1 MSEQNVEASNGIR
14 GAGDDEADVKA
25 FLKRYRLRKDD
36 ISAEKFPYFAIAVGE
51 WAHQRT
57 VGRRARN
64 AAAAMQFLA
73 PSAAAT
79 ATVFAAFSSMGTWAV
94 IPAAVATVAATLLA
108 AFGSRDIWFLRRRV
122 RHELAQEIIEFV
134 KDCGEYRA
142 CRDENER
149 VDRVM
154 RKIREATM
162 MTAPSGAASG

>member
-1 MSEQNVEASNGIR
+1 MGEQDAEGSARPSR
-14 GAGDDEADVKA
+14 RDDVDV
-25 FLKRYRLRKDD
+25 FLERYRLGGED
-36 ISAEKFPYFAIAVGE
+36 ISAGKHPYFEIAVAE

-79 ATVFAAFSSMGTWAV
+79 ATVFAAFSSLSTWAV

-134 KDCGEYRA
+134 MDCGEYRA
-142 CRDENER
+142 LSDEER
-149 VDRVM
+149 VDLLM

-162 MTAPSGAASG
+162 TTAPSGAASGSAPK